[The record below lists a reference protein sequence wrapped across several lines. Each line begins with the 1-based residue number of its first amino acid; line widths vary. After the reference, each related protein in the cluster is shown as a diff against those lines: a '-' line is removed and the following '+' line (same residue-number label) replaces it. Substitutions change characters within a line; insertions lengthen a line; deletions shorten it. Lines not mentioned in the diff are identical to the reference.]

1 MLLFALAPPTFLTL
15 AAGMLLVGAWSVWQN
30 R

>member
-1 MLLFALAPPTFLTL
+1 MTGAMPWIII
-15 AAGMLLVGAWSVWQN
+15 AGMLLVGAWLAVQETK